1 MLNCGGRADNRDAAN
16 HRGPLLPAAH
26 QQRARGM
33 LELQVSLPA
42 RTAPEFVTSAGC
54 GKEDN

>member
-1 MLNCGGRADNRDAAN
+1 MQDCVGMADDQDAAN
-16 HRGPLLPAAH
+16 HQGPRPPAAH

-33 LELQVSLPA
+33 LGLQVSLPA

-54 GKEDN
+54 DKEDN